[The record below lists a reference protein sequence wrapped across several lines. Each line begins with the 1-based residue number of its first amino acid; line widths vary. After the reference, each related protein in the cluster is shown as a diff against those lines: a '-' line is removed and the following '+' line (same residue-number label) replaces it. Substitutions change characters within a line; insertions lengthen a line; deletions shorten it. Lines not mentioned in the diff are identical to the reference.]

1 MKKFL
6 SDLIKEAVAQIISD
20 LKIEYAEEIVYDHYF
35 IRYSIKNIKYSLV
48 LKLETKSHFTYKFE
62 EKIIPLHSLDQ
73 TAVNYKIESVVK
85 L

>member
-6 SDLIKEAVAQIISD
+6 SDLIKEAVAQIIND
-20 LKIEYAEEIVYDHYF
+20 LKTEYAEEIVYDYYF
-35 IRYSIKNIKYSLV
+35 IRYSVKNVKYSLV
-48 LKLETKSHFTYKFE
+48 LRLESKSAFTYKFE
-62 EKIIPLHSLDQ
+62 EKIIPKHSLDP

>member
-6 SDLIKEAVAQIISD
+6 SDLIKEAVAQIIND
-20 LKIEYAEEIVYDHYF
+20 LKIEYAEEIVFDYYF
-35 IRYSIKNIKYSLV
+35 IRYSVKNVKYSLV
-48 LKLETKSHFTYKFE
+48 LRLESKSAFTHKFE
-62 EKIIPLHSLDQ
+62 EKIIPLHKLDP